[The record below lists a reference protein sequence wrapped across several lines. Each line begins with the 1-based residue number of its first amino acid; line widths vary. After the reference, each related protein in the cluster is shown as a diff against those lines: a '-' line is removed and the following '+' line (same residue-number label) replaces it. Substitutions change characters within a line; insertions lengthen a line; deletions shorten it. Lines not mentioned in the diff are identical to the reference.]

1 MGVESAQNMWLPCN
15 KIKIPVLH
23 IVGLLYIHISSKLYL
38 FFSLFVSTSC
48 CLYMML
54 PAWSSALVISYTFRC
69 ISIFHINAF
78 CTDDFVCVCILGNLN
93 SGDEVLE
100 WLRKNRF
107 RQPELNVFMY
117 AVIALAITF
126 VMYTVWLLSCF
137 RPHMKQA

>member
-1 MGVESAQNMWLPCN
+1 ML
-15 KIKIPVLH
+15 
-23 IVGLLYIHISSKLYL
+23 
-38 FFSLFVSTSC
+38 
-48 CLYMML
+48 L
-54 PAWSSALVISYTFRC
+54 PAWSSALVNSYKYKC
-69 ISIFHINAF
+69 VSIFHFNAF
-78 CTDDFVCVCILGNLN
+78 YTDDCVCVCILGNLN